1 MSARRE
7 RPSAGGARAAGRQRK
22 LQRILG
28 AAERLFATQG
38 FVKTTVD
45 EIAAAAGVSKGLVY
59 DHYVSKE
66 ELLSAVWNQ
75 QVEAW
80 TDATQS
86 GVKYSPG
93 SLADAIGE
101 VLGVSVRYVRAHPLL
116 RRILA
121 QDPGSFLPH
130 HRDDALKFV
139 RSYRERLESV
149 LAHGIKTGELRHDLD
164 VPRTAELV
172 WLIHFTLIHQLFV
185 GFEQDWRPDGD
196 ELLRAAIDLVVAG
209 LRKP

>member
-1 MSARRE
+1 MSARHG
-7 RPSAGGARAAGRQRK
+7 RPSVGGARAAGRQRK
-22 LQRILG
+22 LERILG
-28 AAERLFATQG
+28 AAEQLFATQG

-45 EIAAAAGVSKGLVY
+45 EIAATAGVSKGLVY

-80 TDATQS
+80 KESTQS
-86 GVKYSPG
+86 GVKQATG

-130 HRDDALKFV
+130 HRDDALAFV
-139 RSYRERLESV
+139 RQYRTRLETV
-149 LAHGIKTGELRHDLD
+149 LAHGVRTGELRPDLD
-164 VPRTAELV
+164 IPRTSELV

-185 GFEQDWRPDGD
+185 GFEQDWRPDGE
-196 ELLRAAIDLVVAG
+196 ELLRAAIDLIVAG
-209 LRKP
+209 LRKS

>member
-1 MSARRE
+1 MTARRE
-7 RPSAGGARAAGRQRK
+7 RPSAGGTRAVGRQRK
-22 LQRILG
+22 LDRILG
-28 AAERLFATQG
+28 AAEHLFATQG

-45 EIAAAAGVSKGLVY
+45 EIAATAGVSKGLVY
-59 DHYVSKE
+59 DHYISKE
-66 ELLSAVWNQ
+66 ELLSAVWSQ
-75 QVEAW
+75 QVDAW
-80 TDATQS
+80 TQATQS

-130 HRDDALKFV
+130 HRDDALEFV
-139 RSYRERLESV
+139 RQYRKRLEAV
-149 LAHGIKTGELRHDLD
+149 LQHGVKSGELRPHLD

-185 GFEQDWRPDGD
+185 GFDHGWRPDGD

-209 LRKP
+209 LRAP